1 MTTLIGQMLG
11 CLLVA
16 AGIGCAVG
24 WLLRHLSS
32 GSHPQQGTDGATTQR
47 LNHQA
52 LEKLQQELN
61 VKISETQALED
72 KMVASDALHQST
84 EQELAA
90 QHEQVRALRKE
101 LAATRQQLLEHET
114 ARDSWIDTYAQ
125 AVQRATDEAARS
137 QNLRTQVDELQDRL
151 TLQEQ
156 GLNEKDRCLATLQQ
170 QVSAFES
177 IQGTLAEQ
185 TKRAS
190 EKKEEIDR
198 LRKRLI
204 ELQAALRI
212 RADGG
217 GAPRPI
223 QPTGNQLSLQIGQT
237 NPSTTLPTD
246 GLPN

>member
-24 WLLRHLSS
+24 WLLQHFSS
-32 GSHPQQGTDGATTQR
+32 GSRQSQGAGGISSIY
-47 LNHQA
+47 LNSQA

-61 VKISETQALED
+61 VKISETQVLED
-72 KMVASDALHQST
+72 KMVASDALRQST

-90 QHEQVRALRKE
+90 QHEQVRALRDE
-101 LAATRQQLLEHET
+101 LAAMRQQLLEHET

-125 AVQRATDEAARS
+125 AVQRATDETARS

-151 TLQEQ
+151 TIQEQ
-156 GLNEKDRCLATLQQ
+156 GLKEKDQQ
-170 QVSAFES
+170 
-177 IQGTLAEQ
+177 LAEQ
-185 TKRAS
+185 TTRAG
-190 EKKEEIDR
+190 EKEAEIDR

-204 ELQAALRI
+204 EVQAALRI

-217 GAPRPI
+217 GAPR
-223 QPTGNQLSLQIGQT
+223 QPQQTGNQLSLQIGQPH
-237 NPSTTLPTD
+237 PSTAPPTD
-246 GLPN
+246 GLAN

>member
-24 WLLRHLSS
+24 WLLRHFSS
-32 GSHPQQGTDGATTQR
+32 GSRQSQGTGGISSLH
-47 LNHQA
+47 LNSQA

-72 KMVASDALHQST
+72 KMVTLDALRQST

-90 QHEQVRALRKE
+90 QHEQVRALREE
-101 LAATRQQLLEHET
+101 LAATRQQLLEHNT

-125 AVQRATDEAARS
+125 VVQRATDEAARS

-151 TLQEQ
+151 TLQAQ
-156 GLNEKDRCLATLQQ
+156 GLKEKDQH
-170 QVSAFES
+170 
-177 IQGTLAEQ
+177 LAEQ
-185 TKRAS
+185 TTRAA
-190 EKKEEIDR
+190 EKEAEIDR

-204 ELQAALRI
+204 EVQAALRI
-212 RADGG
+212 RAEGG
-217 GAPRPI
+217 SAPRQI

-237 NPSTTLPTD
+237 NPSTAPPTD

>member
-24 WLLRHLSS
+24 WLLRHFSS
-32 GSHPQQGTDGATTQR
+32 GSRQSQGTGGISSLR
-47 LNHQA
+47 LNSQA

-61 VKISETQALED
+61 VKISATQALEN
-72 KMVASDALHQST
+72 KMIASDALRQST

-90 QHEQVRALRKE
+90 QHEQVRVLRKE
-101 LAATRQQLLEHET
+101 LAAMRQLLLEQET

-125 AVQRATDEAARS
+125 VVQRATDEAARS
-137 QNLRTQVDELQDRL
+137 QNLRTQVDELRARL

-156 GLNEKDRCLATLQQ
+156 GLSQKDQH
-170 QVSAFES
+170 
-177 IQGTLAEQ
+177 LAEQ
-185 TKRAS
+185 TTRAA
-190 EKKEEIDR
+190 EKEAEIDR

-204 ELQAALRI
+204 EVQAALRI
-212 RADGG
+212 RAEGG
-217 GAPRPI
+217 SAPRQI

-237 NPSTTLPTD
+237 NPSTAPPTD

>member
-32 GSHPQQGTDGATTQR
+32 GSLPSQGGGDISSRRFTNQV
-47 LNHQA
+47 
-52 LEKLQQELN
+52 LEELQQKLDG
-61 VKISETQALED
+61 KISEAKTLEE
-72 KMVASDALHQST
+72 KMVASDALRQSR

-90 QHEQVRALRKE
+90 QQEQVRILREE
-101 LAATRQQLLEHET
+101 LAATKQQILEQDT
-114 ARDSWIDTYAQ
+114 ARDAWIDTYAQ

-151 TLQEQ
+151 TLQAQE
-156 GLNEKDRCLATLQQ
+156 LKDKDQQLAAQATRT
-170 QVSAFES
+170 VEREA
-177 IQGTLAEQ
+177 
-185 TKRAS
+185 
-190 EKKEEIDR
+190 EIDR

-204 ELQAALRI
+204 EVQAALKI

-217 GAPRPI
+217 GAPR
-223 QPTGNQLSLQIGQT
+223 QPQQTGNQLSLQIGQPH
-237 NPSTTLPTD
+237 PSTALPTD
-246 GLPN
+246 SLAN

>member
-24 WLLRHLSS
+24 WLLRHFSS
-32 GSHPQQGTDGATTQR
+32 GSRQSQGTGGISSLR
-47 LNHQA
+47 LNSQA

-61 VKISETQALED
+61 VKISETQALEN
-72 KMVASDALHQST
+72 KMVASDALRQST

-101 LAATRQQLLEHET
+101 LAATRQQLLEHDT

-151 TLQEQ
+151 TLQAQ
-156 GLNEKDRCLATLQQ
+156 GLKEKDQH
-170 QVSAFES
+170 
-177 IQGTLAEQ
+177 LAEQ
-185 TKRAS
+185 TTRAA
-190 EKKEEIDR
+190 EKEAEIDR

-204 ELQAALRI
+204 EVQAALRI
-212 RADGG
+212 RAEGG
-217 GAPRPI
+217 GAPRPL
-223 QPTGNQLSLQIGQT
+223 QPSGNQLSLQIGQT
-237 NPSTTLPTD
+237 NPSTAPPTD